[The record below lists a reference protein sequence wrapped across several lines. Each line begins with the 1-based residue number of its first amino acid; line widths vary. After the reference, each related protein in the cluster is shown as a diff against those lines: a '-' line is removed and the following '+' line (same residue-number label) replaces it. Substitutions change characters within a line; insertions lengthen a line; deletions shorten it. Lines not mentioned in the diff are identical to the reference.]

1 MRQRDIGGIIDQIKL
16 NTESGD
22 VMYSGRTWHGILE
35 GKVLCPDTGQDYLVL
50 SGEANTVLKGL
61 ITRMGLEELF
71 EADSTD
77 SQITIKSYQMD
88 RYIGGYTG
96 IRKMLKA
103 AKAKLKMIYKSG
115 KVQISAVPLV
125 DYSQDEEW
133 DSTQIS
139 AQISKNDFPTN
150 HVICLGKGD
159 LRDRK
164 VIHLYQDAKGNVS
177 KTQSYFGIQEV
188 TEIYDNAN
196 TESGYS
202 LHVSPP
208 IRSMAR
214 QTG

>member
-1 MRQRDIGGIIDQIKL
+1 
-16 NTESGD
+16 
-22 VMYSGRTWHGILE
+22 
-35 GKVLCPDTGQDYLVL
+35 
-50 SGEANTVLKGL
+50 
-61 ITRMGLEELF
+61 MGLEELF

-177 KTQSYFGIQEV
+177 KTQTYYGVEEV

-196 TESGYS
+196 TESEDELEQKAS
-202 LHVSPP
+202 CIL
-208 IRSMAR
+208 
-214 QTG
+214 

>member
-1 MRQRDIGGIIDQIKL
+1 M
-16 NTESGD
+16 
-22 VMYSGRTWHGILE
+22 ILHI
-35 GKVLCPDTGQDYLVL
+35 VRC
-50 SGEANTVLKGL
+50 N
-61 ITRMGLEELF
+61 
-71 EADSTD
+71 
-77 SQITIKSYQMD
+77 
-88 RYIGGYTG
+88 
-96 IRKMLKA
+96 
-103 AKAKLKMIYKSG
+103 KAKLKMIYKSG

>member
-1 MRQRDIGGIIDQIKL
+1 M
-16 NTESGD
+16 SG
-22 VMYSGRTWHGILE
+22 YRSGLSG
-35 GKVLCPDTGQDYLVL
+35 VL

-77 SQITIKSYQMD
+77 SQITIKSSQMD

-125 DYSQDEEW
+125 DYS
-133 DSTQIS
+133 TRM
-139 AQISKNDFPTN
+139 KNGIPHRAVHRSVKTILPTN

-159 LRDRK
+159 LKRQKGDTSVSGCKRGMCQKHSLILAFRK
-164 VIHLYQDAKGNVS
+164 
-177 KTQSYFGIQEV
+177 
-188 TEIYDNAN
+188 
-196 TESGYS
+196 
-202 LHVSPP
+202 
-208 IRSMAR
+208 
-214 QTG
+214 